1 MMPVKH
7 LALCLDMASVQLPC
21 YHLLLP
27 SNIKMIDHKML
38 SNTQRQVNF
47 NHLDLSKINQ
57 KAGSRIVKSSNN
69 SVVSP
74 KRWEIA
80 GLVLTYEEE

>member
-27 SNIKMIDHKML
+27 SNIKMIMTASQPFFNRLQFTYHVTHPVL
-38 SNTQRQVNF
+38 S
-47 NHLDLSKINQ
+47 
-57 KAGSRIVKSSNN
+57 
-69 SVVSP
+69 
-74 KRWEIA
+74 
-80 GLVLTYEEE
+80 